1 MPTSSTSPNA
11 ANLSPLPDSPVKT
24 NQTKTE
30 WIAVIYSPNKEVR
43 PRSHINELLGAS
55 IQLPQPA
62 HPLFLGLPPEKTVA
76 LGVGV
81 AMEGR
86 SIFLSPGTN
95 LGISSL
101 DWEQVKDHPLVKPKL
116 EAKIIQVYEPTEF
129 KEGNDVKY
137 ARFKDAI
144 AIELINNTLHEDR
157 IDEWILGDSRE
168 VVIKA
173 AAAGRA
179 SIIKIKA
186 ARSAA

>member
-1 MPTSSTSPNA
+1 MAGTDAATPNPTPSPA
-11 ANLSPLPDSPVKT
+11 IKT
-24 NQTKTE
+24 KEPKTE

-62 HPLFLGLPPEKTVA
+62 HPLFLGLPPEKTVEG
-76 LGVGV
+76 GVGV

-101 DWEQVKDHPLVKPKL
+101 DWEQVKEHPLVLPKL
-116 EAKIIQVYEPTEF
+116 ENKIIQVYEPTEF

-137 ARFKDAI
+137 ARFKPDI
-144 AIELINNTLHEDR
+144 AVELINNTLHEDR
-157 IDEWILGDSRE
+157 IDEWILGESRE
-168 VVIKA
+168 VVLKA
-173 AAAGRA
+173 ASAGRA
-179 SIIKIKA
+179 ELVRIKA
-186 ARSAA
+186 ARAAA